1 MPPIRPEPLDGLP
14 KAYQNPE
21 YLLRQTV
28 PVKFQLTGV
37 MNASVRLYVAKID
50 NNAVGTEEEADS
62 TSNATE
68 GNLFRYADGQYIFN
82 LSTKGLTAGTYQLR
96 VVLGDGVQR
105 TVNVSL
111 R

>member
-37 MNASVRLYVAKID
+37 TNAAVRLYVAKID
-50 NNAVGTEEEADS
+50 NNAVGTEEEADC
-62 TSNATE
+62 TSDATE

-82 LSTKGLTAGTYQLR
+82 LSTAGLTAGTYQLR
-96 VVLGDGVQR
+96 VDTGDGILRV
-105 TVNVSL
+105 VNISL